1 MVLSKDNRGIVRKN
15 DFQIC
20 VLECVHIDK
29 HTLIDKFV
37 PCTHTL
43 LLLLLLLL
51 LAFLVICVK
60 LLFYLYYKHHTYLL
74 MSIILYLTLNLVKKT
89 PGFLIS
95 ITISHITLFYYNQY
109 QRSYD
114 YFPLLF
120 SSKFLCFLSFL
131 SVFFR
136 VNTVYCICCMQFV
149 DCVAIVS
156 DIIIKLYFIFSQG
169 LHIKTSLLILPSPA
183 TTYKFI
189 WQF

>member
-1 MVLSKDNRGIVRKN
+1 MSIISSLGAVTGRFWKLMDSCPNQNDEIYILWMVLSKDNRGIVRKN
-15 DFQIC
+15 NFQIC

-29 HTLIDKFV
+29 HTLLDKYV

-60 LLFYLYYKHHTYLL
+60 LLFYLYYKYHTYLL
-74 MSIILYLTLNLVKKT
+74 MSIILYLTLNSVKKT

-114 YFPLLF
+114 YF
-120 SSKFLCFLSFL
+120 SSIVFL
-131 SVFFR
+131 
-136 VNTVYCICCMQFV
+136 
-149 DCVAIVS
+149 
-156 DIIIKLYFIFSQG
+156 
-169 LHIKTSLLILPSPA
+169 
-183 TTYKFI
+183 
-189 WQF
+189 